1 MVMTPT
7 EASVQNQRLPK
18 GYAYVPVGVLPKGKV
33 SAQEASALK
42 DQWYPLQARN
52 GGHPMPIDFFNLH
65 IFGVLFSDLV
75 KLSLAPPCSLNI
87 LIVPPRVE

>member
-1 MVMTPT
+1 
-7 EASVQNQRLPK
+7 
-18 GYAYVPVGVLPKGKV
+18 
-33 SAQEASALK
+33 
-42 DQWYPLQARN
+42 
-52 GGHPMPIDFFNLH
+52 MPIDFLNLH